1 MKQRLTSEMMT
12 MTKKILPGE
21 RTKEQLTTMAK
32 WAKEAGECCVSV
44 SVCVWYIISGYPS
57 VCVCTK
63 SGDTYQ
69 GIQ

>member
-32 WAKEAGECCVSV
+32 WAKEAGEFVV
-44 SVCVWYIISGYPS
+44 FVCVLVCVL
-57 VCVCTK
+57 VCVCVCVCVYYT
-63 SGDTYQ
+63 
-69 GIQ
+69 